1 MSNVNPASLRG
12 AVDLSSLV
20 RPPAPAAGAAQAAA
34 TGGVART
41 ATDATFGEILDLSS
55 TVPVV
60 VEFHGQG
67 VEPTLAPLIRQY
79 GGRIAIATVDGT
91 TNPQLVQAFQV
102 QQVPTVAAVVAGRP
116 IQLFAGMLPEP
127 ELRDVLE
134 QLLQL
139 AAEQNVTG
147 TIALGDDDGEAAN
160 ASEPGEPVDSVQL
173 EEPLP
178 PHHQEAYEAISAG
191 DFATAIKEY
200 EMAIAQNPRDQL
212 AVAGLA
218 QVSLLARLD
227 GVDAEALRAAA
238 AAKPDDLDAQL
249 AVADLDVSGGH
260 LDDALGRLLDIFPTL
275 DAAGKNLV
283 RTRLLDY
290 FEIAGAEDPRV
301 IAGRRRLTG
310 LLY

>member
-1 MSNVNPASLRG
+1 MTNAPLSGANLRG

-20 RPPAPAAGAAQAAA
+20 RPPAPAGGAPQSA
-34 TGGVART
+34 GGVVQ
-41 ATDATFGEILDLSS
+41 DASDASFSTVLELSM

-60 VEFHGQG
+60 VEFYGQG
-67 VEPTLAPLIRQY
+67 YEPTLGPIISSYA
-79 GGRIAIATVDGT
+79 GRLALATVDAT
-91 TNPQLVQAFQV
+91 INPQLAQAFQV
-102 QQVPTVAAVVAGRP
+102 QQVPTVAAVIAGRP
-116 IQLFAGMLPEP
+116 IQLFPGMLAEP
-127 ELRDVLE
+127 ELRDVFE

-139 AAEQNVTG
+139 AASQNVTG
-147 TIALGDDDGEAAN
+147 SLEVGEADGELT
-160 ASEPGEPVDSVQL
+160 EEK

-178 PHHQEAYEAISAG
+178 PHHQEAYDAISAG

-200 EMAIAQNPRDQL
+200 ETAILQNPRDQL

-227 GVDAEALRAAA
+227 GTQADVIRAAA
-238 AAKPDDLDAQL
+238 ASQPGDSAAQL

-260 LDDALGRLLDIFPTL
+260 LDDAFGRLLDLFPTL
-275 DAAGKNLV
+275 DPAAKNDV
-283 RTRLLDY
+283 RTRLLEY

-301 IAGRRRLTG
+301 ISARRRLTG